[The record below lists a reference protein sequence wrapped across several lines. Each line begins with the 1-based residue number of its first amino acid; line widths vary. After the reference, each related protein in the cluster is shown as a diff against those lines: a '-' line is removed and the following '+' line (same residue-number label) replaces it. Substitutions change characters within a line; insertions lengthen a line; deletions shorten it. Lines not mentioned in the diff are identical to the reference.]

1 MLFNAGI
8 EFNPEPEFEGAS
20 AIAKLEHSS
29 ALFSMTSMDAIKP
42 PKNPQSGAQQRARR
56 ALSTEQVRT

>member
-29 ALFSMTSMDAIKP
+29 ALFSMTSKDAMK
-42 PKNPQSGAQQRARR
+42 PQSGPRQSRR
-56 ALSTEQVRT
+56 ALGTEQVRT

>member
-29 ALFSMTSMDAIKP
+29 ALFSMTSKDAMKP
-42 PKNPQSGAQQRARR
+42 QIGPSRGSRR
-56 ALSTEQVRT
+56 ALGTEQVRT